1 MSTVRTGVPPALLG
15 MVLFIASEVML
26 FGGLFG
32 AYFST
37 RARAG
42 AWPPEGTPELGL
54 LVPALFTALLLASSV
69 TQHRAAAAGHSGDA
83 AAGRSWMTAT
93 VALGVAFIA
102 GQAWEWAQ
110 LTSEGLTIAAN
121 VYGTLFFTMTGAH
134 GLHVLGGLMM
144 LAATLVR
151 LRTGSGPRP
160 LVLVETATYYWHFV
174 DVVWVLLFA
183 TLYIPL

>member
-1 MSTVRTGVPPALLG
+1 VSTVRTGVPPALLG
-15 MVLFIASEVML
+15 MVLFIVSEVML

-32 AYFST
+32 AHFST
-37 RARAG
+37 RARAVS
-42 AWPPEGTPELGL
+42 WPPEGTPELGL
-54 LVPALFTALLLASSV
+54 AVPALCTILLLTSSV
-69 TQHRAAAAGHSGDA
+69 TQHYAVRAAPGGNA
-83 AAGRSWMTAT
+83 RRWMTAT
-93 VALGVAFIA
+93 VALGAAFIT
-102 GQAWEWAQ
+102 GQAWEWSQ

-151 LRTGSGPRP
+151 LHPATGPRSG
-160 LVLVETATYYWHFV
+160 VLLETTTYYWHFV
-174 DVVWVLLFA
+174 DVVWVVLFV